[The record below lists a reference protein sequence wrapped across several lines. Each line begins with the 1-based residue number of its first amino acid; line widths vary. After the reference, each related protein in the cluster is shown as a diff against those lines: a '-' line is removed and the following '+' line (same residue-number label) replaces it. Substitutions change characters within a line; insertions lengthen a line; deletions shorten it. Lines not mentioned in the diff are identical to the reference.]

1 MHEIDLPKEFV
12 PIFKKEHPT
21 YLAYIQFLKNN
32 RLVALYLKHRL
43 SSKKI
48 ISTHI
53 LNRLFFLWGACL
65 LVNFFSALFVATLFP
80 VSENPCLSKIELASD
95 QEAIKITQKKVLM
108 HIGGYIV
115 VLSLVH
121 TL

>member
-12 PIFKKEHPT
+12 PIFKKKHPT

-32 RLVALYLKHRL
+32 RLVALHLKHRL

-80 VSENPCLSKIELASD
+80 VSENPCLSEIELA
-95 QEAIKITQKKVLM
+95 M
-108 HIGGYIV
+108 
-115 VLSLVH
+115 
-121 TL
+121 